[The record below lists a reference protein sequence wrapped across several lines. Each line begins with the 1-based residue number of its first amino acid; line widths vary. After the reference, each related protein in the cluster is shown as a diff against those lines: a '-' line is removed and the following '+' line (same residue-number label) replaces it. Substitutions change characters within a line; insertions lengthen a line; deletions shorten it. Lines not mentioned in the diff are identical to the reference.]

1 MLTRL
6 KTNRYRQQLA
16 KEMRRQNGSH
26 LLYGG
31 LDRHEVDQMIK
42 LAILSGQSP
51 GNLGE
56 QLSRLEGQKRQ
67 EWEIKFQ
74 KRLEQLTARAKA

>member
-1 MLTRL
+1 MLMRF
-6 KTNRYRQQLA
+6 KISRYRQQLA
-16 KEMRRQNGSH
+16 NEMQRRNTNH
-26 LLYGG
+26 LLYGA
-31 LDRHEVDQMIK
+31 LDRHEVYQMIK

-51 GNLGE
+51 GDLGE

-67 EWEIKFQ
+67 EREIKFQ